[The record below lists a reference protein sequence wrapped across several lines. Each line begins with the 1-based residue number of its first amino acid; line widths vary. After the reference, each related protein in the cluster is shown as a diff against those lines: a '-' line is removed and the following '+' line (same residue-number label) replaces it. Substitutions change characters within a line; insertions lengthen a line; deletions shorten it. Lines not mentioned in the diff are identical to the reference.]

1 MNLTLGFGDMPPA
14 SEALAVE
21 PVGAGS
27 SSVASVAITAL
38 TARFEEAMQQD
49 GSPVR
54 AVRHQPARPAKYGEF
69 PPELNPALR
78 TALAQRG
85 IDRLYVHQ
93 ATAVEHALQG
103 KNVVVVTPTAS
114 GKTLCYNLPVVHS
127 VLGDAAGRA
136 IFLFPTK
143 ALAEDQRLELQR
155 L

>member
-54 AVRHQPARPAKYGEF
+54 A
-69 PPELNPALR
+69 
-78 TALAQRG
+78 
-85 IDRLYVHQ
+85 
-93 ATAVEHALQG
+93 
-103 KNVVVVTPTAS
+103 
-114 GKTLCYNLPVVHS
+114 
-127 VLGDAAGRA
+127 
-136 IFLFPTK
+136 
-143 ALAEDQRLELQR
+143 
-155 L
+155 